1 VAGDADAL
9 VKLYEPDC
17 EWDLGPMAGVGLG
30 PVYRGHAGL
39 RDLLREFT
47 GAFEGF
53 APRII
58 ELRLWGE
65 QLLIRAD
72 AVGRS
77 RLMEIETTNAPYGQV
92 AEFRNRRGLR
102 VTHTSDPPPNWDEA
116 QPVE

>member
-1 VAGDADAL
+1 M
-9 VKLYEPDC
+9 VKLFETDC
-17 EWDLGPMAGVGLG
+17 EWDLGPFAPPGLG
-30 PVYRGHAGL
+30 PIYRGHAGL
-39 RDLLREFT
+39 RDLMQELT

-72 AVGRS
+72 ASGKS
-77 RLMEIETTNAPYGQV
+77 ELMGIETTSAPFGQV
-92 AEFRNRRGLR
+92 VAFRNRRGLR
-102 VTHTSDPPPNWDEA
+102 VTHTSDPPPYWDEA